1 MHLRT
6 RIAAIAVIAAMPIS
20 LTACSSG
27 DPLAA
32 APAKSSSDSSGSS
45 GSTGTTS
52 IVVGSAN
59 FPESELLATIYAKA
73 LTGVG
78 VKATTKLSIGSR
90 EVYFPALK
98 DGSID
103 LLPEYTGATLSYL
116 DPKAEA
122 SSPDDVAAALKT
134 ALPSGVE
141 MLTPSDAA
149 DADTLTVTKA
159 TAAKYSLT
167 TISDLKPYA
176 SKLVVGGPP
185 EWKTRKEGA
194 VGLKTL
200 YGLNF
205 KQFRALDAGGPLT
218 IAALKN
224 GQIDAGDVFS
234 TDPNIAALF
243 PLKDDKNLFPAQ
255 NIVPLIASAKKSDTV
270 DAVLDKVSAALTTDD
285 LVEMNAKLTDK
296 QPIDTV
302 AADWVQAH
310 DLG

>member
-6 RIAAIAVIAAMPIS
+6 RIAAIAVIAAIPIS

-27 DPLAA
+27 DPLSA
-32 APAKSSSDSSGSS
+32 APAESS
-45 GSTGTTS
+45 STGTTS

-73 LTGVG
+73 LTGAG

-90 EVYFPALK
+90 EVYFPALQ

-134 ALPSGVE
+134 ALPSGIE
-141 MLTPSDAA
+141 MLTPSGAA

-167 TISDLKPYA
+167 TISDLQPYA

-218 IAALKN
+218 LAALKN

-255 NIVPLIASAKKSDTV
+255 NIVPLIASGKKSDAV

>member
-6 RIAAIAVIAAMPIS
+6 RIAAIAVIAAIPIS
-20 LTACSSG
+20 LTACSSS
-27 DPLAA
+27 DPLSA
-32 APAKSSSDSSGSS
+32 APAKSGSS
-45 GSTGTTS
+45 GSTS

-59 FPESELLATIYAKA
+59 FPESELIATIYAKA

-78 VKATTKLSIGSR
+78 VDATTKLSIGSR

-116 DPKAEA
+116 DPKATA
-122 SSPDDVAAALKT
+122 SAPDDVSAALKA

-141 MLTPSDAA
+141 MLTPSAAA

-167 TISDLKPYA
+167 SISDLKPYA

-194 VGLKTL
+194 LGLKSL

-218 IAALKN
+218 LAALKN

-255 NIVPLIASAKKSDTV
+255 NIVPLIATAKKSTKV
-270 DAVLDKVSAALTTDD
+270 DDLLDKVSAALTTDD
-285 LVEMNAKLTDK
+285 LVAMNAKLNDK

-302 AADWVQAH
+302 AADWLKAH
-310 DLG
+310 DLD

>member
-6 RIAAIAVIAAMPIS
+6 RIAAIAVIAAIPIS
-20 LTACSSG
+20 LTACSSS

-32 APAKSSSDSSGSS
+32 APAESSS

-73 LTGVG
+73 LTGAG

-116 DPKAEA
+116 DSKAEA
-122 SSPDDVAAALKT
+122 SSPEDVAAALKT

-167 TISDLKPYA
+167 KISDLQPYA

-194 VGLKTL
+194 VGLKSL

-218 IAALKN
+218 LTALKN

-243 PLKDDKNLFPAQ
+243 PLEDDKNLFPAQ
-255 NIVPLIASAKKSDTV
+255 NIVPLIASGKKSDTV

>member
-6 RIAAIAVIAAMPIS
+6 RIAAIAVIAAIPIS
-20 LTACSSG
+20 LTACSSS
-27 DPLAA
+27 DPLSA
-32 APAKSSSDSSGSS
+32 APAKSDAAES
-45 GSTGTTS
+45 TS

-59 FPESELLATIYAKA
+59 FPESELIATIYAKA

-116 DPKAEA
+116 DPKATA
-122 SSPDDVAAALKT
+122 SAPDDVAAALKT

-141 MLTPSDAA
+141 MLTPSGAA

-167 TISDLKPYA
+167 SISDLQPYA

-194 VGLKTL
+194 LGLKTL

-218 IAALKN
+218 LAALKN

-243 PLKDDKNLFPAQ
+243 PLKDDKNLFAAQ
-255 NIVPLIASAKKSDTV
+255 NIVPLIASAKKSTKV
-270 DAVLDKVSAALTTDD
+270 DDLLDKVSAALTTDD
-285 LVEMNAKLTDK
+285 LVEMNAKLNDK

-302 AADWVQAH
+302 AADWLTAH